1 MRAHKEVNVNGMG
14 GGKVSSTLSR
24 WSGPAATAGGMIFL
38 LSTFL
43 PYIRRAESAG
53 VVTNVPLYALYLS
66 LFTIA
71 VILFTAALWGLR
83 ALHAEEGSPLRRPGR
98 AGIWVVTIGAAVL
111 VLASVQIVMS
121 AAATGKLPEVWALFA
136 LGWLL
141 LFVGFIL
148 TGIGAYRA
156 RLLGSARI
164 LPIVIAVGAFVAIM
178 VSVDPFHDIGF
189 LVVGLGW
196 ILLGVALWR
205 RHGHDRSHTHPV
217 RADLGVPG

>member
-1 MRAHKEVNVNGMG
+1 MG
-14 GGKVSSTLSR
+14 GDDR
-24 WSGPAATAGGMIFL
+24 R
-38 LSTFL
+38 
-43 PYIRRAESAG
+43 RRARARIRPDRDVGGGHWETPGG
-53 VVTNVPLYALYLS
+53 VGV
-66 LFTIA
+66 
-71 VILFTAALWGLR
+71 
-83 ALHAEEGSPLRRPGR
+83 
-98 AGIWVVTIGAAVL
+98 
-111 VLASVQIVMS
+111 
-121 AAATGKLPEVWALFA
+121 FA

-164 LPIVIAVGAFVAIM
+164 LPIVIAVGAFVAIV